1 MRINSPKLNIMYK
14 ACMKASKSLIRD
26 FGEIE
31 NLQVSSKGPGDF
43 VSSADKRTEK
53 IIINE
58 LLKAYPDY
66 GILSE
71 EAGHINEKN
80 KNNRWIVDPID
91 GTSNFLNG
99 IPQFSISIGYEENK
113 EIKSGLIYDPIK
125 NELFFAETGNGA
137 FLNNSRIRVSKK
149 KKLKHSLIGTGGP
162 KSNSKLKNEIFLEF
176 LEVSKNV
183 ETPIRKFGSASLDLA
198 NVACGRFDGFWQNEL
213 SYWDIAAGIVIIK
226 EAGGFIDFLDND
238 VNESKKRNLVAS
250 NSLIHEELVALIK
263 KKNIENN

>member
-1 MRINSPKLNIMYK
+1 MRINSPKFNIMYK

-43 VSSADKRTEK
+43 VSSADKRTER
-53 IIINE
+53 IIIEE

-71 EAGHINEKN
+71 EVGQINEKN
-80 KNNRWIVDPID
+80 KTNRWIIDPID

-99 IPQFSISIGYEENK
+99 IPQFAISIGYEEDNK
-113 EIKSGLIYDPIK
+113 VKIGLIYDPIK

-149 KKLKHSLIGTGGP
+149 KNLKHALLGSGGP
-162 KSNSKLKNEIFLEF
+162 KSSSKYKNEIFLEF
-176 LEVSKNV
+176 VEVSKNIN
-183 ETPIRKFGSASLDLA
+183 TPIRKYGSASLDLA
-198 NVACGRFDGFWQNEL
+198 NVACGRFDGFWQREL

-226 EAGGFIDFLDND
+226 EAGGFIDYFEDKAK
-238 VNESKKRNLVAS
+238 ESKKMNLVAS
-250 NSLIHEELVALIK
+250 NSLIHKELMDLI
-263 KKNIENN
+263 KKNIEKN